1 MADGVVP
8 SSVNALSHSVF
19 PGVIHEFKRLV
30 KTLKKRTLTLLQL
43 ELDRWRKLGFNYKGR
58 AQLQ

>member
-43 ELDRWRKLGFNYKGR
+43 ELDRWRKLRFKGR